1 MARSPASTPPEP
13 PLQID
18 TPAARAG
25 TGKLMV
31 LALANFWILFFL
43 LALIIYFSISTPNH
57 AFLSTSNFK
66 NIALD
71 TSEVIL
77 LGIGETF
84 IIITAGIDLSDGA
97 IMVFGS
103 VVMAKLAVNGT
114 PVPVAIAAGLGV
126 TTGLGLVNGL
136 IVARIRLPPFIV
148 TLGMLNVAY
157 AATLLYTQGASVDNL
172 PSSLLALGTT
182 FKIGQTT
189 WSVGVLVMIAVVL
202 VTWYALTQTTWGKH
216 VYATGNN
223 IDAARLTGIDTSRL
237 LLSVYIAAGVI
248 YGVAALLILGRT
260 TVGDPQGGQTDNL
273 DSITAVVIGG
283 TSLFGG
289 RGSVIGTFIG
299 ALIVGVIRNGL
310 TLIGVDALW
319 QTFATGI
326 LVVLAVA
333 ADQATRRRRT

>member
-1 MARSPASTPPEP
+1 MSAPTQATGRPGFR
-13 PLQID
+13 QIL
-18 TPAARAG
+18 T
-25 TGKLMV
+25 
-31 LALANFWILFFL
+31 LALDLLNTTPVLGPLIGLFL
-43 LALIIYFSISTPNH
+43 LVIFFTIKSPV
-57 AFLSTSNFK
+57 FLTTGNVSQIFQQVM
-66 NIALD
+66 
-71 TSEVIL
+71 EVGTL
-77 LGIGETF
+77 AVGQTL
-84 IIITAGIDLSDGA
+84 IIITAGIDLSNGA

-103 VVMAKLAVNGT
+103 VVMAKLAVSGT
-114 PVPVAIAAGLGV
+114 PVPIAIAAGLSI

-136 IVARIRLPPFIV
+136 IVSRIRLPPFIV

-157 AATLLYTQGASVDNL
+157 AATLLYTNGAAVDNL

-182 FKIGQTT
+182 FTIGQTP
-189 WSVGVLVMIAVVL
+189 WSIGVLVMFAVVL
-202 VTWYALTQTTWGKH
+202 IMWYALTQTAWGKH

-223 IDAARLTGIDTSRL
+223 IDAARLTGINTSRL
-237 LLSVYIAAGVI
+237 LLSVYILAGLI
-248 YGVAALLILGRT
+248 YGIAALLILGRT
-260 TVGDPQGGQTDNL
+260 TVGDPSGGQTDNL

-326 LVVLAVA
+326 LVVVAVG
-333 ADQATRRRRT
+333 ADQATRRRRS